1 MKKIIFIFLLT
12 ANFLYADAMEDE
24 AKKCGINLYEKN
36 PMLSGFDAEME
47 CRICL
52 HDIYNNLKGKDFLK
66 LVSICENKISN
77 LRLDISDEFYEKYLK
92 GMDEDE

>member
-36 PMLSGFDAEME
+36 PMLSGIELDVKCGVCIGNKYHNLNEKDY
-47 CRICL
+47 
-52 HDIYNNLKGKDFLK
+52 DILS
-66 LVSICENKISN
+66 SICENKVSN

-92 GMDEDE
+92 GMDEN